1 MCKQF
6 VDSSDAHISV
16 YDGCNSWVDDLIEQ
30 FCHNKYTAFR
40 NTLREVPLRNDGV
53 LAYVKA
59 STVFPLVE
67 ATIKSFRYLSSVLNY
82 MLSKS
87 NIRSI

>member
-6 VDSSDAHISV
+6 IDSSDAHISV
-16 YDGCNSWVDDLIEQ
+16 YDECNSWVNNLIEQ
-30 FCHNKYTAFR
+30 FWYNKYTAFR
-40 NTLREVPLRNDGV
+40 NTLREVLTWSDDGV

-67 ATIKSFRYLSSVLNY
+67 AAIKKLFA
-82 MLSKS
+82 
-87 NIRSI
+87 I